1 MNAIPQSIV
10 STPRGSGMAHGPQSA
25 FAHAFT
31 MALDSHP
38 RRLSPK
44 YLYDAEGSAWFA
56 RICELPEYYLTRTE
70 VGILRTFGR
79 EISHCIGPHAE
90 LIEFGAGPSTKLR
103 VLLDHLQEPMRYCP
117 VDISGDHLKAESRRL
132 KTDHPWLRV
141 QPIEADFLRPF
152 KWPAVRRGSG
162 PRGRRVGMLL
172 GSSLGNFDQD
182 EARAFLCNAH
192 QMMPGGAML
201 IGVDL
206 VKDPSVLHA
215 AYNDV
220 AGVTAAFNLNLL
232 ARANRELNATF
243 DPGRFFHHACY
254 RPDERCVEMHLISQ
268 TRQMVQVCGYDFLF
282 DEGETLHTETSR
294 KFTVSE
300 LQHLASSCGWHPG
313 PVWTDVQGWFA
324 LQWLESQDSRH
335 LLHA

>member
-1 MNAIPQSIV
+1 MS
-10 STPRGSGMAHGPQSA
+10 SGSLSA

-31 MALDSHP
+31 MALDGHP
-38 RRLSPK
+38 RRISPK

-70 VGILRTFGR
+70 ISILRAFGR
-79 EISHCIGPHAE
+79 EIAHCIGQHAE

-103 VLLDHLQEPMRYCP
+103 VLLDHLQTPMRYCP
-117 VDISGDHLKAESRRL
+117 VDISGEHLKSEARRL

-141 QPIEADFLRPF
+141 QPIEADFMRPF

-172 GSSLGNFDQD
+172 GSSLGNFEPD
-182 EARAFLCNAH
+182 EARAFLCNVH

-243 DPGRFFHHACY
+243 DVGRFSTMPATARMSAAWRCTLSARLDRSCRCADTTSCSMKA
-254 RPDERCVEMHLISQ
+254 RPCTPRPH
-268 TRQMVQVCGYDFLF
+268 
-282 DEGETLHTETSR
+282 
-294 KFTVSE
+294 
-300 LQHLASSCGWHPG
+300 ASSRSANCSIWPAVAAGIQARSGRTCRAGLPCSGWI
-313 PVWTDVQGWFA
+313 TDCP
-324 LQWLESQDSRH
+324 
-335 LLHA
+335 